1 MFKSQIYNNFIF
13 IAYILVI
20 VLADFTANNVI
31 NLPFGL
37 ATTVGTLIF
46 GVIFTLRDLLHS
58 QGVKRVYLAIAIGS
72 IFGLL
77 VNYITGTPTQI
88 ILASIIALAI
98 GETADTQAFQ
108 NFKSNNW
115 LLRSLFSN
123 SISVPVDS
131 ILFNLIAFWATEN
144 QGLIGSFILTD
155 LILKYIIAGI
165 LALVIFNKK
174 KLIFGRSKLVE
185 NKS

>member
-1 MFKSQIYNNFIF
+1 MTKSQLYNNFIF

-58 QGVKRVYLAIAIGS
+58 QGIKRVYLAIAIGS
-72 IFGLL
+72 VVGLL

-88 ILASIIALAI
+88 ILASVIALAI
-98 GETADTQAFQ
+98 GETTDTQAFQ

-115 LLRSLFSN
+115 LFRSLFSN

-131 ILFNLIAFWATEN
+131 ILFNFIAFWATEN
-144 QGLIGSFILTD
+144 QGLIGSFIITD
-155 LILKYIIAGI
+155 LLLKYIIAGI
-165 LALVIFNKK
+165 LALVIFNRK
-174 KLIFGRSKLVE
+174 KLSLGHSTPAQSK
-185 NKS
+185 S